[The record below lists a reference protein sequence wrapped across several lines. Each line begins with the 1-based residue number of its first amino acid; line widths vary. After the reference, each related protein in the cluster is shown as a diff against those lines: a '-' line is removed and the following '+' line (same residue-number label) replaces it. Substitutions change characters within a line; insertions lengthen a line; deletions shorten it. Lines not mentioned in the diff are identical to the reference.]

1 MDEQRK
7 DGQSRRAGE
16 AAEALTR
23 GMMEI
28 RHVGDAAASGA
39 AYDALYAD
47 TRIANQV
54 RHLDWLLDLLELAP
68 GQRLLDVAC
77 GRGDLV
83 RLARQRGLQAQGVD
97 LSRVALAGGR
107 GRMPVGSLVAGDG
120 QCLPFADAAFDRL
133 CSIGSLEH
141 YGDMLA
147 GLREMS
153 RILAPEGLAL
163 VLVPNSFGLRW
174 NVLHAW
180 RSGDIHDDGQPI
192 QRYATR
198 AQWTRLLEAGGL
210 SVERVLGCEAPD
222 DWPAGPREWL
232 RLLIHPSRLMIPLSP
247 WLPPDMASM
256 FVFLC
261 RKTAA

>member
-1 MDEQRK
+1 VEHRQE
-7 DGQSRRAGE
+7 GQASPAASG
-16 AAEALTR
+16 AEALTR

-28 RHVGDAAASGA
+28 RHVGDSAASGA

-54 RHLDWLLDLLELAP
+54 RHLDWLLDLMELEP

-83 RLARQRGLQAQGVD
+83 RLARERGLLAQGVD
-97 LSRVALAGGR
+97 LSRVALSGGL

-120 QCLPFADAAFDRL
+120 QDLPFADAAFDRL

-147 GLREMS
+147 GVSEMS
-153 RILAPEGLAL
+153 RLLAPEGLAL
-163 VLVPNSFGLRW
+163 VLVPNSFGFRW

-198 AQWTRLLEAGGL
+198 AQWTRLLAAGGL
-210 SVERVLGCEAPD
+210 KVQRVLGSEAPD

-232 RLLIHPSRLMIPLSP
+232 RLLAHPSRLMIPLSP

-261 RKTAA
+261 RKTAS